1 MAKAAVLTG
10 DPREST
16 YPQLSLAALL
26 KNIHWRPKT
35 AGMDKPKITVA
46 DVINS
51 VGETLRTI
59 CNARGI
65 ELKDVDDELIDS
77 LLSNAFEEYLAD
89 ETNAGDSLNV
99 PHK

>member
-1 MAKAAVLTG
+1 
-10 DPREST
+10 
-16 YPQLSLAALL
+16 
-26 KNIHWRPKT
+26 
-35 AGMDKPKITVA
+35 MDKPKITVA

-65 ELKDVDDELIDS
+65 ELKDVDDGLIDK

-89 ETNAGDSLNV
+89 ESNTGDSLDV
-99 PHK
+99 PHE